1 MNIIRTLFGQKK
13 PTESPWNEDSIY
25 SLIQSRVDPDT
36 GKLDT
41 DDLVLPDEIEVQG
54 DSGVRWAAGAMDGV
68 ASYHMGIQKQK
79 TMAKRV
85 ASLIQD
91 VARNGDSRAEASLV
105 EILADESILGI
116 IDDVIELLAESG
128 VPVEPHLHD
137 LALNLCTH
145 TRKRGAVKLGIALLG
160 VMAITKHEPIIQ
172 TLGKHDE
179 FTLYAAVALTNM
191 FEDPSKSMWE
201 LAKSVDGWGRI
212 QVVERLVPTDDEEI
226 QRWLRLE
233 GFRNSVMYEYLAHPA
248 AVHGRLCEA
257 LADGDVGKE
266 ELIAAS
272 EIISALIAGDGAPA
286 EGMGTYDDAAK
297 TCDRFLRQVAKAE
310 PQIAYFLTAH
320 SIIDYIE
327 SDERETSDQN
337 KYGWTEAMR
346 SSVLESA
353 KAIVANSHW
362 KKLVLSALDSEDD
375 MQFHD
380 GNMAARHLDIDTY
393 DKHWKRLVEKP
404 SDSGRWFYV
413 MQQANAERI
422 GQIIELAE
430 SEIPLDEIA
439 TGPSDELG
447 LGTEYNSHCC
457 LDFILQD
464 LGAYPGHGWPCID
477 AGLRSPVVRNRN
489 MAINALEGWGKDAL
503 PSKATL
509 ALEKAISIEPDS
521 DIKERLQNLLQ
532 Q

>member
-1 MNIIRTLFGQKK
+1 MNIIRSLFGQKN

-25 SLIQSRVDPDT
+25 SLIKSRVDPET

-41 DDLVLPDEIEVQG
+41 DDLVLPDEVEVQG
-54 DSGVRWAAGAMDGV
+54 DSRVRWAAGAMDGV
-68 ASYHMGIQKQK
+68 ASYHMGTQQQK

-85 ASLIQD
+85 ASLIGD
-91 VARNGDSRAEASLV
+91 VAKNGDTRAEASLV

-116 IDDVIELLAESG
+116 IDDVIELLTKIG
-128 VPVEPHLHD
+128 PPVEPHLHV
-137 LALNLCTH
+137 LALNLSTH
-145 TRKRGAVKLGIALLG
+145 TNKRGAVKLGIALIG
-160 VMAITKHEPIIQ
+160 VMALKKHEPIIQ

-179 FTLYAAVALTNM
+179 FTLYAAVAISNI
-191 FEDPSKSMWE
+191 FEDPSDSMWE

-257 LADGDVGKE
+257 LADGDVKKE

-297 TCDRFLRQVAKAE
+297 TCDLFLGQVANAE
-310 PQIAYFLTAH
+310 PRVQYFLTTQ
-320 SIIDYIE
+320 SIVNYVK
-327 SDERETSDQN
+327 SDDRETSEQI

-346 SSVLESA
+346 SSVSESA
-353 KAIVANSHW
+353 AAIVSHLHW
-362 KKLVLSALDSEDD
+362 KELVLSALDSDDD

-380 GNMAARHLDIDTY
+380 GNMAANYLDIDTY
-393 DKHWKRLVEKP
+393 DKHWKRLVQKP
-404 SDSGRWFYV
+404 IDSGRWFYV
-413 MQQANAERI
+413 MQRANAERI

-430 SEIPLDEIA
+430 REIPLDEIA
-439 TGPSDELG
+439 TGPADELG
-447 LGTEYNSHCC
+447 LGLEYNSHSC

-464 LGAYPGHGWPCID
+464 LGPYPGHGWPIVD

-489 MAINALEGWGKDAL
+489 MAINALEGWGNDAL
-503 PSKATL
+503 PSEATL
-509 ALEKAISIEPDS
+509 ALENAIAIEPDS
-521 DIKERLQNLLQ
+521 DIKKRLQSLLAS
-532 Q
+532 

>member
-1 MNIIRTLFGQKK
+1 MNIIRSLFGQKK

-41 DDLVLPDEIEVQG
+41 DDLVLPDDVEVQG

-68 ASYHMGIQKQK
+68 ASYHMGTQKQK

-85 ASLIQD
+85 ASLIGD
-91 VARNGDSRAEASLV
+91 VAKNGDTRAEASLV

-116 IDDVIELLAESG
+116 IDDVIELLANSG
-128 VPVEPHLHD
+128 PPVEPHLHV
-137 LALNLCTH
+137 LALNLCTR
-145 TRKRGAVKLGIALLG
+145 TNRRGAVKLGIALLG
-160 VMAITKHEPIIQ
+160 VMAIKKHEPIIQ

-179 FTLYAAVALTNM
+179 FTLYAAVALSNM
-191 FEDPSKSMWE
+191 FEDSSEPMWE
-201 LAKSVDGWGRI
+201 LARSVDGWGRI
-212 QVVERLVPTDDEEI
+212 QVVERLVPTENEEI

-257 LADGDVGKE
+257 LAEDDLEQE

-272 EIISALIAGDGAPA
+272 EIISALITGDGAPA

-297 TCDRFLRQVAKAE
+297 TCDRFLQQVSKAE
-310 PQIAYFLTAH
+310 PQIQYFLT
-320 SIIDYIE
+320 SNLIIDYVE
-327 SDERETSDQN
+327 SDERETSEQI

-353 KAIVANSHW
+353 RAIVANSHW
-362 KKLVLSALDSEDD
+362 KELVLSALDSEDD

-413 MQQANAERI
+413 MQLANAERI
-422 GQIIELAE
+422 GQIIDLAE

-447 LGTEYNSHCC
+447 LGLEYNSHSC
-457 LDFILQD
+457 LDFVLQD
-464 LGAYPGHGWPCID
+464 LGPYAGHGWPLID

-489 MAINALEGWGKDAL
+489 MAINALEGWVESGL
-503 PSKATL
+503 PLEATS
-509 ALEKAISIEPDS
+509 ALEKAVAIEPDS
-521 DIKERLQNLLQ
+521 DIKERLQNLLNQ
-532 Q
+532 

>member
-1 MNIIRTLFGQKK
+1 MNIIRSLFGQKK

-25 SLIQSRVDPDT
+25 SLIQSRVDPET

-41 DDLVLPDEIEVQG
+41 DDLVLPDDVEVQG

-68 ASYHMGIQKQK
+68 ASYHMNIQKQK
-79 TMAKRV
+79 TVAKRV
-85 ASLIQD
+85 ASLIGD
-91 VARNGDSRAEASLV
+91 VAKNGDTRAEASLV

-116 IDDVIELLAESG
+116 IDDVIELLVNSG
-128 VPVEPHLHD
+128 PPVEPHLHV

-145 TRKRGAVKLGIALLG
+145 TNKRGAVKLGIALLG
-160 VMAITKHEPIIQ
+160 VMAIKKHEAIIQ

-179 FTLYAAVALTNM
+179 FTLYAAVALSNM
-191 FEDPSKSMWE
+191 FDDPSKPMWE

-212 QVVERLVPTDDEEI
+212 QVVERLVPTENEEI

-257 LADGDVGKE
+257 LSAGDLENE

-286 EGMGTYDDAAK
+286 EGIGSYDDAAK
-297 TCDRFLRQVAKAE
+297 TCDHFLRHVARAE
-310 PQIAYFLTAH
+310 PEIQYFLTSH
-320 SIIDYIE
+320 SIIRYVE
-327 SDERETSDQN
+327 SDERETSEQV
-337 KYGWTEAMR
+337 KFGWTEAMR
-346 SSVLESA
+346 SSVLDSA

-362 KKLVLSALDSEDD
+362 KDLVLSALDSEDD
-375 MQFHD
+375 KQFHD
-380 GNMAARHLDIDTY
+380 GNTAARYIDIDTY
-393 DKHWKRLVEKP
+393 DNHWKRLVEKP
-404 SDSGRWFYV
+404 SDSGRWFHV
-413 MQQANAERI
+413 MQRANAERI

-430 SEIPLDEIA
+430 NEIPLDEIA

-447 LGTEYNSHCC
+447 LGLDYNSHSC
-457 LDFILQD
+457 LDFILQY
-464 LGAYPGHGWPCID
+464 LGPYPGHGWPLVD

-503 PSKATL
+503 SAEVAS
-509 ALEKAISIEPDS
+509 ALKEAVSIEPDS
-521 DIKERLQNLLQ
+521 DIKERLQNLLLQ
-532 Q
+532 